1 MREFHISANS
11 SREFAEY
18 LTRTS
23 LVYLVAQ
30 IRLYL
35 KKTVANS
42 VQNVRISYFC
52 KFVRIC
58 LVPHSY
64 LVAQIRTSEK
74 GHCEIRFKTG
84 NFFIFSFCEFVRIS
98 KTQPSTYVCCGE
110 MKRCCAAER
119 RLASQ
124 IPPVMQSHTSHGS
137 TDLFSLFVFTVNIER
152 VLSGSITFVKRYA
165 CDRAN
170 ALWAKPAFRAGIDFY
185 SATHKR
191 PALCVCWLKQ
201 PNSFAN
207 SVRELICLLKQANSL
222 RTMGKQTN

>member
-1 MREFHISANS
+1 
-11 SREFAEY
+11 
-18 LTRTS
+18 
-23 LVYLVAQ
+23 
-30 IRLYL
+30 
-35 KKTVANS
+35 
-42 VQNVRISYFC
+42 VRISYFC

-84 NFFIFSFCEFVRIS
+84 FCFVLFCFFCEFVRIS

-170 ALWAKPAFRAGIDFY
+170 ALWAKPA
-185 SATHKR
+185 
-191 PALCVCWLKQ
+191 LCVRWLKQ

-207 SVRELICLLKQANSL
+207 SVREVICLLKQANSS